1 MGKARYAWITVVPML
16 FVGTTTLT
24 AGVLSIKNIF
34 WPLTYKPATRV
45 QGYLDSILMTIFV
58 TGVVLVLF
66 NVARRCWLTLHGA
79 PIPKEAF
86 GPPVAGERL
95 PAGGCC

>member
-1 MGKARYAWITVVPML
+1 
-16 FVGTTTLT
+16 
-24 AGVLSIKNIF
+24 
-34 WPLTYKPATRV
+34 V

-66 NVARRCWLTLHGA
+66 NVARRCWLTLHGT

-95 PAGGCC
+95 PASGCC